1 MRSTMKA
8 NGARASLGGTE
19 VHRWEDAMTATTTD
33 GYVMGRT
40 PQEYERLRQQAR
52 IWEGATASLLD
63 RASLGPGS
71 RCLDVGCGPG
81 ETMRLMA
88 ERVGPTGQ
96 VVGLDTDADIGRAA
110 VMSLHAAGLD
120 QCTFVEGD
128 VAGPDPFAAF
138 PDAFNLVF
146 GRLILLHV
154 ADPVAVL
161 RRMWAATAPG
171 GQLVVQDYD
180 LRSVD
185 CYPPLPV
192 VEEWRRVFLGTF
204 AAVGRDIRLG
214 HRLPALFTEAG
225 IGPPD
230 GTEVVGRLEPF
241 ASAAGMLAATYRSV
255 SPAAVA
261 KGIVTEEQR
270 DRWLADIA
278 QAVRTHGHHQAYW
291 PLMVGAYKRRDPA
304 G

>member
-1 MRSTMKA
+1 
-8 NGARASLGGTE
+8 
-19 VHRWEDAMTATTTD
+19 MTASTTD
-33 GYVMGRT
+33 AYVMGRT

-138 PDAFNLVF
+138 PDAFDLVF

-171 GQLVVQDYD
+171 GHLVVQDYD
-180 LRSVD
+180 LRTVD
-185 CYPPLPV
+185 CYPPLRGGRGVAAGVPRHV
-192 VEEWRRVFLGTF
+192 HRGRPRHPAGAPAARPLRGGGRRPAGRHRGRRAARAPRRRRRACSRRRTAACRRPPWRR
-204 AAVGRDIRLG
+204 
-214 HRLPALFTEAG
+214 
-225 IGPPD
+225 
-230 GTEVVGRLEPF
+230 
-241 ASAAGMLAATYRSV
+241 AS
-255 SPAAVA
+255 
-261 KGIVTEEQR
+261 
-270 DRWLADIA
+270 
-278 QAVRTHGHHQAYW
+278 
-291 PLMVGAYKRRDPA
+291 
-304 G
+304 

>member
-1 MRSTMKA
+1 
-8 NGARASLGGTE
+8 
-19 VHRWEDAMTATTTD
+19 MTATRTD

-40 PQEYERLRQQAR
+40 PEEYERLRQQAR

-63 RASLGPGS
+63 RVSLAPGS

-88 ERVGPTGQ
+88 ERVGPTGR
-96 VVGLDTDADIGRAA
+96 VVGIDTDDELGRAA
-110 VMSLHAAGLD
+110 MLSLRAAGLE
-120 QCTFVEGD
+120 QCTFVEAD
-128 VAGPDPFAAF
+128 VEGPDPFRAF
-138 PDAFNLVF
+138 PDAFHLVF

-161 RRMWAATAPG
+161 RRMWEATAPG
-171 GQLVVQDYD
+171 GHLVAQDYD

-185 CYPPLPV
+185 CYPPLDV

-204 AAVGRDIRLG
+204 TAVGRDIRLG
-214 HRLPALFTEAG
+214 HRLPSLFAEAG
-225 IGPPD
+225 IGAPD
-230 GTEVVGRLEPF
+230 GTDVVGRLEPL
-241 ASAAGMLAATYRSV
+241 ASAAAMLAATYRSV

-261 KGIVTEEQR
+261 MGIVTEDQR

-278 QAVRTHGHHQAYW
+278 EAADTHGDHQTYW
-291 PLMVGAYKRRDPA
+291 PLMVGASKRR
-304 G
+304 